1 MSDLIEVCERTVRK
15 SDVTIN
21 NTEGLQ
27 FVGQI
32 GSFIAWNFMIV
43 NDKVNDIVDIWSL
56 FDLNMKGRR
65 KEDTLCKVPWGFC
78 SWNST
83 I

>member
-43 NDKVNDIVDIWSL
+43 NDKVNDIVDI
-56 FDLNMKGRR
+56 
-65 KEDTLCKVPWGFC
+65 
-78 SWNST
+78 
-83 I
+83 